1 MEYSRLQSMNSKLSA
16 LNKLLVEENELST
29 RKISQLTVE
38 NMLLRQQVAK
48 LESMVQKPG
57 AAGLSAASEHRGA
70 AAGAA
75 AAGMDFPGTIP
86 GLSGLVRSSY

>member
-48 LESMVQKPG
+48 LEAMVQSKPLGATAGFSSGSGEFSVPG
-57 AAGLSAASEHRGA
+57 A
-70 AAGAA
+70 
-75 AAGMDFPGTIP
+75 IP
-86 GLSGLVRSSY
+86 GLSGVVG